1 MKSYTYECRT
11 FWNQLCILS
20 FFVSMADKAF
30 KKLATQYEWEGG
42 PSKSTKNVYSHQ
54 QQTNEKKNP

>member
-1 MKSYTYECRT
+1 
-11 FWNQLCILS
+11 
-20 FFVSMADKAF
+20 MADKAF

-42 PSKSTKNVYSHQ
+42 PSKSTKKRDINVYSHQ